1 MMDEIEI
8 KLHRLAEQVR
18 HNQKRDALK
27 TARRIYE
34 DLVIANYSD
43 RMEELFEVQPDLNI
57 DPVQALSVVSK
68 ETTKAE
74 STTINDVFS
83 ARQRLA
89 LNDRIAFIN
98 HLFMGDENAFS
109 EVLKALEGRSSSEA
123 IQYLEAEI
131 KPKYGN
137 WEGKEPYEQ
146 RLMNWILKM

>member
-43 RMEELFEVQPDLNI
+43 RMEELFEVQPQPNI
-57 DPVQALSVVSK
+57 DPVQALSAV
-68 ETTKAE
+68 

-137 WEGKEPYEQ
+137 WESKEPYEQ

>member
-1 MMDEIEI
+1 MDEIEI

-43 RMEELFEVQPDLNI
+43 RMEELFEVQPQPNI
-57 DPVQALSVVSK
+57 DPVQALSAV
-68 ETTKAE
+68 

-131 KPKYGN
+131 KPKYG
-137 WEGKEPYEQ
+137 
-146 RLMNWILKM
+146 